1 MPPAYTTAQKAS
13 ISNLT
18 SLTGIDKSGAAK
30 LLKQNAWNENAA
42 ANAYVIPSSTRLMF
56 YSDLSG
62 ISRCGEEVVFCCIRS
77 DTWWLLD
84 NKTRDERV
92 GEEKVH
98 LKRAYVAHAMVL
110 ASMARWTLPITLT
123 VQGG

>member
-42 ANAYVIPSSTRLMF
+42 ANAYVVPSPTRLTF
-56 YSDLSG
+56 YSALSG
-62 ISRCGEEVVFCCIRS
+62 LSRCGEEVVF
-77 DTWWLLD
+77 LLH
-84 NKTRDERV
+84 T
-92 GEEKVH
+92 
-98 LKRAYVAHAMVL
+98 
-110 ASMARWTLPITLT
+110 
-123 VQGG
+123 Q